1 MKSKIKA
8 LTIILILVSAY
19 FVYLSVAEY
28 QASSVW
34 EKYAD
39 GQFETHLEDTVA
51 ILPVNYKSMSQ
62 AELDEWK
69 DTQTIKKLQ
78 YQIYDNQDMDRHI
91 LWGIRAKIHFQM
103 ALLSILLTIVSWRFD
118 LLNNAKKK

>member
-1 MKSKIKA
+1 MKSKIKV

-28 QASSVW
+28 RTSSVW

-39 GQFETHLEDTVA
+39 EQFEIHLEDTPG
-51 ILPVNYKSMSQ
+51 LPLNLADMS
-62 AELDEWK
+62 EIEFKEWK
-69 DTQTIKKLQ
+69 DENIIKRLQ
-78 YQIYDNQDMDRHI
+78 YQIYDNVNMDRHI

-103 ALLSILLTIVSWRFD
+103 ALLSILLTIISWRFD